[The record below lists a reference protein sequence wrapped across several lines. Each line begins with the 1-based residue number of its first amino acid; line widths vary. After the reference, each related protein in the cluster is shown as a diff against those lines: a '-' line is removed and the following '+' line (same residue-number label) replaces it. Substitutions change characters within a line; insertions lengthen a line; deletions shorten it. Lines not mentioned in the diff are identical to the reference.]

1 MQIYPTCLPVAAAFL
16 VLTFNAHAE
25 QAYSVAVLEE
35 DFAGAVPVS
44 GSVIVGLTLG
54 SATTKATPE
63 AFELPNYP
71 DKLCLSAKTRD
82 GRYWASGKT
91 EGNATPSG
99 WSSLRKSGEWTYT
112 KELSAYRGEDLT
124 MLVSAEEEC
133 GLSPKPL
140 LLPVRASADDMEL
153 LTVSINSQRAIRVAA
168 TLTSNGLAAEGN
180 CMPAGERGEISTA
193 FNYRCVFDVTGLAKG
208 QEAELVINRL
218 MRTGK
223 RTDTARVYLP

>member
-1 MQIYPTCLPVAAAFL
+1 MISFINAYLGTLFLLGAIGSASAQTSFTVA
-16 VLTFNAHAE
+16 E
-25 QAYSVAVLEE
+25 IEE
-35 DFAGAVPVS
+35 DFAGSVPVS
-44 GSVIVGLTLG
+44 GSVIVGLSLG
-54 SATTKATPE
+54 RATATATPE
-63 AFELPNYP
+63 TYALPHYASS
-71 DKLCLSAKTRD
+71 LCLSAKTRD
-82 GRYWASGKT
+82 GRYWASGRT
-91 EGNATPSG
+91 DGDTTPSG
-99 WSSLRKSGEWTYT
+99 WSSLRKSGEWTYK

-133 GLSPKPL
+133 GLSPEPL
-140 LLPVRASADDMEL
+140 LLPVRASTNDLHL

-168 TLTSNGLAAEGN
+168 TLTSNGMAAEGN

-193 FNYRCVFDVTGLAKG
+193 FNYRCVFDVTRLAKG